1 MMRKAKYSV
10 LVLLLT
16 IALLTGGCQLARE
29 DLETPSADRFAGLNV
44 KLISAYGE
52 SRIEPHEID
61 GYALTIPL
69 TQEENGSYVVGG
81 DIGECF
87 GETHL
92 AIKDTE
98 AEGRE
103 YSISAKMYLCVEQ
116 IPQNAYLAMESV
128 YQRPDGTLYAVDTGG
143 NYSGN
148 IAGLTHERT
157 EKSKQTDENGETRS
171 ESMHVR
177 LELVKAVPAT
187 TVLLIEMNEKNEEIT
202 RKTLGEENI
211 VPLSSDAAWA
221 LVEEHLEDG
230 TVRRTAVNQPFDE
243 AVVSVCL
250 PGENGICRP
259 VDYSFRAAQEP
270 DKTAARQQ

>member
-1 MMRKAKYSV
+1 MRKAKYAV
-10 LVLLLT
+10 LALLLT
-16 IALLTGGCQLARE
+16 LALLTCGCQLARE

-44 KLISAYGE
+44 KLVSAYGE
-52 SRIEPHEID
+52 SRVEPHEID
-61 GYALTIPL
+61 GYALIMPL
-69 TQEENGSYVVGG
+69 TQDEDGSYVAGG

-98 AEGRE
+98 SEGRE

-116 IPQNAYLAMESV
+116 LPQNAYLAMESV

-143 NYSGN
+143 NYSGS

-157 EKSKQTDENGETRS
+157 EKSSQTDENGKAYS

-177 LELVKAVPAT
+177 LELVKADAASS
-187 TVLLIEMNEKNEEIT
+187 VLLIEMNENNEEIT
-202 RKTLGEENI
+202 RRTLGEETI
-211 VPLSSDAAWA
+211 VPLSSDTAWA

-243 AVVSVCL
+243 AAVSVCL

-259 VDYSFRAAQEP
+259 VDYSFRAE
-270 DKTAARQQ
+270 